1 LAFLDDEVCIV
12 NQTEILG
19 ATRFKENAA
28 QGLKPGLNLMSLTRP
43 LKGRSS
49 TVVDGAVDAVG
60 DGAVDG
66 AVDAVVDAAACG
78 GAETTRWP
86 KTDRISERLIF
97 GSL

>member
-1 LAFLDDEVCIV
+1 
-12 NQTEILG
+12 LG

-28 QGLKPGLNLMSLTRP
+28 QGLKLGLNLMSLTRP

-49 TVVDGAVDAVG
+49 TVVDGAVDAV
-60 DGAVDG
+60 VDG